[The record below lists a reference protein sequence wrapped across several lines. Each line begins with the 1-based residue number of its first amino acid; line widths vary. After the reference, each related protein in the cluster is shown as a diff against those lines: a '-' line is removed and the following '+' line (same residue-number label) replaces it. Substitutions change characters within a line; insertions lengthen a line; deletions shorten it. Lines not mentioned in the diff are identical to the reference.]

1 MIDTLFWQQLWLNA
15 HFLRPWWLLAFIPL
29 AAIILLRWR
38 MDDAINWQQRL
49 PSHLRKALTL
59 GEEGWKKNLPLK
71 MLALIMGLAI
81 LICAGPTWSREPSP
95 FGEDQGAL
103 LILLDNSDSM
113 LEEDIAP
120 NRLAR
125 AKQKIGDLLATR
137 SGGRT
142 SLVVFA
148 GSAHT
153 AMPLTRDNTVFTPFL
168 AAISPAIMP
177 KAGKHTEQVI
187 PLLSE
192 QLADEAGST
201 VLLVS
206 DGISPS
212 AIAPL
217 ADYFK
222 AQSHQLLILA
232 AGDPALSGKRPLEL
246 TSLRRLASDS
256 NATLLTMT
264 VDNDDVDSINRAI
277 ARHFLIH
284 SDSLMPWHDIGYNLL
299 FPVVALLLLWFRKGW
314 LVQWGLVAAVSLS
327 LLQAAPAHATTF
339 SLAPAEP
346 TEPATNHWVE
356 ELKQQWLDLWLTPDQ
371 QGQWYFQ
378 RDDYLEAAKRYE
390 DPLYK
395 GVAYYYGAEFA
406 LAQSAFLQADTEQ
419 ALLYAGNALAR
430 QREYLAARR
439 LFQQLAD
446 DAQDRAVRHAAAQN
460 YKVMSGIVDEINRA
474 SQSQTGTPDGP
485 DHSRELPENEPRTAE
500 GAEEKVAAALMERET
515 LTADQILANP
525 AQAEKWLRRVESDP
539 ADFLQAKF
547 RLQLHT
553 RQTQALSRPHP
564 AATTEEPAHVQ
575 QAQ

>member
-1 MIDTLFWQQLWLNA
+1 MIDTLFWQQLGQNA
-15 HFLRPWWLLAFIPL
+15 HFLRPWWLLALLPL
-29 AAIILLRWR
+29 AAILLLRWR
-38 MDDAINWQQRL
+38 MDETNHWQQRL
-49 PSHLRKALTL
+49 SSHLRKALTL
-59 GEEGWKKNLPLK
+59 GETGWKKNLPLK
-71 MLALIMGLAI
+71 ALGLLMGLAI

-125 AKQKIGDLLATR
+125 AKQKVSDLLAIRGGGR
-137 SGGRT
+137 SG
-142 SLVVFA
+142 LVVFA

-153 AMPLTRDNTVFTPFL
+153 AMPLTRDSAVFAPIL
-168 AAISPAIMP
+168 AAIHPEIMP

-187 PLLSE
+187 PRLTEL
-192 QLADEAGST
+192 LADEPGST

-217 ADYFK
+217 ADYFRG
-222 AQSHQLLILA
+222 QSRQLLILA
-232 AGDPALSGKRPLEL
+232 AGDPALSGKRPLEIA
-246 TSLRRLASDS
+246 SLRRLASDS
-256 NATLLTMT
+256 DGTLLTMT
-264 VDNDDVDSINRAI
+264 VDNDDVEQINRAVS
-277 ARHFLIH
+277 RHLQLN
-284 SDSLMPWHDIGYNLL
+284 SDSLMPWQDLGYYLL

-314 LVQWGLVAAVSLS
+314 LVQWCLAAAVSLT
-327 LLQAAPAHATTF
+327 LLQPAPAQATTF
-339 SLAPAEP
+339 SLAPPEP
-346 TEPATNHWVE
+346 TMPTSNQWAQA
-356 ELKQQWLDLWLTPDQ
+356 LKQHWLNLWLTPDQ

-378 RDDYLEAAKRYE
+378 QGDYLEAAKRYE
-390 DPLYK
+390 DPFYK

-406 LAQSAFLQADTEQ
+406 LAQSAFLQADSEQ

-439 LFQQLAD
+439 LFRKLAD
-446 DAQDRAVRHAAAQN
+446 EASDPSVRQSAAHN
-460 YKVMSGIVDEINRA
+460 YQVMSGIVDEINRA

-485 DHSRELPENEPRTAE
+485 DHSSELPDDEPRSAD
-500 GAEEKVAAALMERET
+500 GAEETVASSLMARET

-539 ADFLQAKF
+539 GDFLQAKF
-547 RLQLHT
+547 RLQLQAQ
-553 RQTQALSRPHP
+553 QTGATARPRS
-564 AATTEEPAHVQ
+564 ATHKEPTHVQ
-575 QAQ
+575 PAQ